1 MVSWLAG
8 LVGGWLGWCVMAGLI
23 GNIENVNPVVV
34 EIVVG
39 VKLGNNKYF
48 EIFYDLLQAGLRFFC
63 MVYFRVI

>member
-48 EIFYDLLQAGLRFFC
+48 EIPA
-63 MVYFRVI
+63 